1 MNSLILKKGINHIPD
16 FVALLNNNKI
26 LVIEYKGEHLDNPDT
41 KEKELI
47 GKVWEEKSSNI
58 FLMAWKKDHKGRGI
72 EAQIKDC
79 LSNKHTNKIIS
90 VNIL

>member
-1 MNSLILKKGINHIPD
+1 MILGGGSQRLLCMNSLILKKGINHIPD

-47 GKVWEEKSSNI
+47 GKVWAEKSGNI

-72 EAQIKDC
+72 EAQIKDY
-79 LSNKHTNKIIS
+79 LM
-90 VNIL
+90 